1 MQDGVE
7 VVCEEMNDFEVVYD
21 EEFDPER
28 ERQLEERMAQET
40 GGLSS
45 YWASIQNTIIM
56 TIQITSQRM
65 QESIGMIFTDT
76 METASLKIVI
86 ILI

>member
-7 VVCEEMNDFEVVYD
+7 VVCEEVNDFEVVYD

>member
-7 VVCEEMNDFEVVYD
+7 VVCEDGNDFEVVYD

-28 ERQLEERMAQET
+28 ERQLEERMAQEI

-45 YWASIQNTIIM
+45 YWASIQN
-56 TIQITSQRM
+56 
-65 QESIGMIFTDT
+65 
-76 METASLKIVI
+76 AL
-86 ILI
+86 